1 MCNGVVDQT
10 EPLTGADPTALRLR
24 LVNGWI
30 WINDLTSGTLWI
42 AGTDTELE
50 RIDDWGNTLGSEGDE
65 PDDNPGDQDDG
76 ETEENPDIGEIR
88 DPEIDEDGVNEPPV
102 ARDDVAR
109 TRADQPVVVDV
120 RRQRRGPRRRRADD
134 RRDRRACPPGW
145 PSTSPPD
152 QGSVQVVRR
161 PGSPA
166 TSTFSYT
173 VSDGRGA
180 VRRRPT
186 STSRS

>member
-10 EPLTGADPTALRLR
+10 EPLTGADPSALRLR

-65 PDDNPGDQDDG
+65 PDDNPGDQDEGD
-76 ETEENPDIGEIR
+76 TQENPDIGEIR

-102 ARDDVAR
+102 
-109 TRADQPVVVDV
+109 
-120 RRQRRGPRRRRADD
+120 GPRRRRPDSVPIS
-134 RRDRRACPPGW
+134 RSS
-145 PSTSPPD
+145 STS
-152 QGSVQVVRR
+152 
-161 PGSPA
+161 SP
-166 TSTFSYT
+166 TTRT
-173 VSDGRGA
+173 
-180 VRRRPT
+180 PT
-186 STSRS
+186 AMR

>member
-10 EPLTGADPTALRLR
+10 EPLTGADPSALRLR
-24 LVNGWI
+24 LVNGWV

-65 PDDNPGDQDDG
+65 PDDNPGDQEDG
-76 ETEENPDIGEIR
+76 DTEENPDIGEIR

-109 TRADQPVVVDV
+109 TRADQPVVVDL
-120 RRQRRGPRRRRADD
+120 RRQRRRSRRRRADG
-134 RRDRRACPPGW
+134 RRARRGARPRW
-145 PSTSPPD
+145 PSPSRPTSARCRSCLHQD
-152 QGSVQVVRR
+152 
-161 PGSPA
+161 SPA
-166 TSTFSYT
+166 TSIS
-173 VSDGRGA
+173 
-180 VRRRPT
+180 PT
-186 STSRS
+186 R